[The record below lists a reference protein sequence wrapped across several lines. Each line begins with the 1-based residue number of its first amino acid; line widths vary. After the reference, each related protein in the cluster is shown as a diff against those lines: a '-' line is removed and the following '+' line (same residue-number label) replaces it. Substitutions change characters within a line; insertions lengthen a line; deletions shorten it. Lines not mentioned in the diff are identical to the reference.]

1 MKPHYF
7 DLKYSFA
14 AGHEGTLKIVF
25 KIQVVVAFLLLLLL
39 FVPQPCKKS
48 VIVNVPVLL

>member
-25 KIQVVVAFLLLLLL
+25 KIQVVVAFLLLLL

-48 VIVNVPVLL
+48 VTVYVPVLL